1 MTKKNLFTYLLLIFL
16 LFSKNIN
23 SKKIFCEF
31 EEVHSNK
38 EVNNGIFLIKNN
50 KFRYQYQDHR
60 LLTIFSDTKNMF
72 YVQNANTSVYHL
84 IDTPPTYLETLKLII
99 NDYPNFQQVY
109 SSPDYQISIEK
120 SLSHNFLKRISINS
134 QNINVSIFFLNC
146 KKMKLADQ
154 YFSHN
159 LYKVFHF

>member
-1 MTKKNLFTYLLLIFL
+1 
-16 LFSKNIN
+16 
-23 SKKIFCEF
+23 
-31 EEVHSNK
+31 
-38 EVNNGIFLIKNN
+38 
-50 KFRYQYQDHR
+50 
-60 LLTIFSDTKNMF
+60 MF

-99 NDYPNFQQVY
+99 VITHFQQVY

-134 QNINVSIFFLNC
+134 QNINVSIFFNC

-154 YFSHN
+154 YFS
-159 LYKVFHF
+159 